1 MKLNMRMPALLLLC
15 FSLFV
20 MPGCAGTIIETATDA
35 AVAVAKIPFKVGAG
49 IVDVIT
55 DDDEPEEKNNE

>member
-1 MKLNMRMPALLLLC
+1 MKLNIRIPALLLLW
-15 FSLFV
+15 FSLIV

-35 AVAVAKIPFKVGAG
+35 AVAVAKIPFKVGAAV
-49 IVDVIT
+49 VDVVT